1 MHAASAP
8 VRWHPRRS
16 KPDASPTPH
25 ARFDPADFQPALE
38 THLLILQATPFCNID
53 CDYCCVMSRAA
64 APGRPKQGP
73 TLAEG
78 RSPYSASG
86 VSS

>member
-1 MHAASAP
+1 M
-8 VRWHPRRS
+8 
-16 KPDASPTPH
+16 T
-25 ARFDPADFQPALE
+25 
-38 THLLILQATPFCNID
+38 
-53 CDYCCVMSRAA
+53 RAA

-78 RSPYSASG
+78 RAPYSAGG

>member
-1 MHAASAP
+1 MSA
-8 VRWHPRRS
+8 
-16 KPDASPTPH
+16 
-25 ARFDPADFQPALE
+25 
-38 THLLILQATPFCNID
+38 
-53 CDYCCVMSRAA
+53 RAA

-73 TLAEG
+73 TLSEG